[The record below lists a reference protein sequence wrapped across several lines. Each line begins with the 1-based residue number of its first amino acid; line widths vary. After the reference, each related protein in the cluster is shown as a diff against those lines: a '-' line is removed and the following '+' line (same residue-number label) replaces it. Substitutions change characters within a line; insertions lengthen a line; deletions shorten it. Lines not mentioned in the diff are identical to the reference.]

1 MNQKGLKITSVC
13 FVLAMLLSS
22 ALTAFAESEEGES
35 LTVNGKAVAEVGDVL
50 TYSLYLSEAT
60 EPIVGFE
67 MRLFY
72 DSEHL
77 EYEKSSLNFDNFD
90 VVIYNEDIEGKIPM
104 NCSSL
109 TNTPDFSTKGQFLS
123 ADFKVLEGGEADITY
138 FFTELYG
145 ENLDRL
151 KSFRFTY
158 DLIRDG
164 EKLVSGAVPPVN
176 TDEDTLEN
184 NQGDFINYEDGMGD
198 DNTPDKNHKRIGSAV
213 QKKVVEVTRA
223 TDADTDNGGSN
234 KLFFFIGVP
243 LIILAVAGAIVFVVI
258 RGKKERTE

>member
-1 MNQKGLKITSVC
+1 MKQKGLKITSVC

-22 ALTAFAESEEGES
+22 ALTAFADSEDS
-35 LTVNGKAVAEVGDVL
+35 DTLTINGKAVAKVGDVL
-50 TYSLYLSEAT
+50 TYTLYLSEAT
-60 EPIVGFE
+60 EPVVGFE

-72 DSEHL
+72 DSDDL
-77 EYEKSSLNFDNFD
+77 EYEKSSLKFDNFD
-90 VVIYNEDIEGKIPM
+90 VVIYNEDIDGKIPM

-109 TNTPDFSTKGQFLS
+109 TNTPDFSSKGQFLT
-123 ADFKVLEGGEADITY
+123 ARFKVMKGGEADISY

-158 DLIRDG
+158 DLSKGD
-164 EKLVSGAVPPVN
+164 EKLVSGEIPPVN

-198 DNTPDKNHKRIGSAV
+198 DNTPDKDHKRIGSAV
-213 QKKVVEVTRA
+213 RSKVVEVTRA
-223 TDADTDNGGSN
+223 SDAETADGGGSN
-234 KLFFFIGVP
+234 KLFFFIGIP
-243 LIILAVAGAIVFVVI
+243 LIVCAVAGAVIFVVI
-258 RGKKERTE
+258 RGRKERQ